1 MQRFTDKVA
10 LVTGAASG
18 IGKASAER
26 LASEGAAVMCAD
38 VQQDAVAAVAAALTA
53 GGARAAAH
61 ACDVRD
67 PAAVAA
73 TVAATIER
81 FGALHVLGN
90 VAGVLRVVH
99 THEETLEEWNR
110 ILAINLTGTFLMC
123 RAALPHLIATRGA
136 IVNMSSTAALRA
148 HAWTAAYSASKGGV
162 LALTRELAVEYGKQ
176 GVRVNALCPGGVMT
190 PIHESFNVPEGADAK
205 LVQRIMPFTGF
216 SEPAEVAA
224 ALAFLASD
232 ETCHV
237 TGTMMLVDGAMCA

>member
-18 IGKASAER
+18 IGRASAER
-26 LASEGAAVMCAD
+26 LASEGAAVLCAD
-38 VQQDAVAAVAAALTA
+38 VQQDAVGALVAELTRR
-53 GGARAAAH
+53 GARAAAH
-61 ACDVRD
+61 PCDVRD

-73 TVAATIER
+73 TVAATIEH
-81 FGALHVLGN
+81 FGALHVLAN

-99 THEETLEEWNR
+99 THEETLDEWNR

-123 RAALPHLIATRGA
+123 RAALPHLIASRGA

-162 LALTRELAVEYGKQ
+162 LALSRELAVEYGKQ
-176 GVRVNALCPGGVMT
+176 GVRVNAICPGGGMT
-190 PIHESFNVPEGADAK
+190 PIHDSFNVPDGADAK

-224 ALAFLASD
+224 TIAFLASD
-232 ETCHV
+232 EACHI